1 MNLKEIDIARISKKA
16 GDIRISIIEMLV
28 NAKSGHT
35 AGSLD
40 MADVFAVLY
49 FKVLRHNPE
58 NPSWAYR
65 DRVILSGGHICPV
78 LYAAMAHSGYFPIKE
93 LMTLRQ
99 FGSRLQGHPHR
110 EFLPGIE
117 TSSGP
122 LGCGLS
128 QAIGMALVDRNINPI
143 NYYLKE
149 NFIKNNISPQNIN
162 LNYKNKKDLEIAKT
176 DRYFYTIM
184 GDGEMNEGNVWE
196 ALMLLG
202 KEKLHRVITIID
214 RNTIQIDGNTETVM
228 PLESLSAKLVAF
240 NLNVIEID
248 GHNIIE
254 IYTAINQAKSV
265 IDRATIIIAHTI
277 PSRGVIE
284 WEGDYHWHGKPPTNE
299 EGEMAILELNTTPS
313 ALGTFPREGLNTNTS

>member
-16 GDIRISIIEMLV
+16 SDIRISIVEMLV
-28 NAKSGHT
+28 KAKSGHT
-35 AGSLD
+35 AGPLD
-40 MADVFAVLY
+40 MADIFATLY

-78 LYAAMAHSGYFPIKE
+78 LYATMAHSGYFPIEE
-93 LMTLRQ
+93 LMTLRK

-117 TSSGP
+117 NSSGP

-143 NYYLKE
+143 NYFSNE
-149 NFIKNNISPQNIN
+149 SSPKNNVIASQDIN
-162 LNYKNKKDLEIAKT
+162 LDIKDKVNNKTNTVFKNKKDLEMAKT

-228 PLESLSAKLVAF
+228 PLESLSAKLIAF

-254 IYTAINQAKSV
+254 IYTAINQAKSI
-265 IDRATIIIAHTI
+265 IDKATLIIAHTI
-277 PSRGVIE
+277 PSRGVME
-284 WEGDYHWHGKPPTNE
+284 WEGDYHWHGKPPTDE
-299 EGEMAILELNTTPS
+299 DGVMAIKELKI
-313 ALGTFPREGLNTNTS
+313 